1 MADPRLDVEAL
12 SAPSEEARGGD
23 DAIHIDVSKAIGDVR
38 LVLKGLS
45 RIESSAV
52 YPDLVPVTKAS
63 TVQELFSSL
72 DESHGRLNKLGL
84 FKTVVSN
91 VHRGRRPGDVNVV
104 FQFEE
109 KTPSY
114 SIGVTT
120 NQKAE
125 ANIEVKG
132 DVPGIFGTCNSAS
145 LQLNNSGCGSQKI
158 AFSYFIPRNFGL
170 PNFTSVF
177 QLFASQRDFANYSS
191 FSTKTKGVSFT
202 MSDVNKRHQLTWEA
216 SVNDLYPVFN
226 ERRRASEAVLRH
238 AGRSLKNALSYQY
251 IIDDLRGEGIPSDG
265 QCTQFKVEAGLSGG
279 DRQFLKFDYGM
290 LHAKLIRHKYIFHL
304 NLSLGYMRPFGSL
317 RNGISL
323 LDRFHFTGNGGA
335 STAFRGFGFRGVGP
349 CDQGSIFDNE
359 SNGWQRIPEHIGG
372 DCYGNLQL
380 ALHCPLKYEDYRLP
394 LAFCFFNVGSLT
406 AIEDRQPHE
415 NVYSHMF
422 RAVRMSLGAG
432 VSMSVAPGCWLE
444 AFVAQP
450 LLYAPTD
457 TISRLQLGL
466 RFKHNVM

>member
-1 MADPRLDVEAL
+1 MNREVAEKTGRFYREMADPRLDVEAL

-158 AFSYFIPRNFGL
+158 A
-170 PNFTSVF
+170 
-177 QLFASQRDFANYSS
+177 
-191 FSTKTKGVSFT
+191 
-202 MSDVNKRHQLTWEA
+202 LTWEA